1 MTAPL
6 PDIFKGEF
14 SSRSIKVLVASTV
27 SLALSPVGLLSVFT
41 VLMQPMGRDF
51 DWSLGQISWL
61 LTCLGLGSAF
71 MSPIIGKAID
81 RFGPRPVL
89 LIYSALYGVVAIT
102 LSMVGRQ
109 AWQLYALF
117 ICVGLLNA
125 GLLAQGRMIASWF
138 EQRRGLAYGV
148 FGFGTAALTPLLL
161 HGVRLVVD
169 SLGWRS
175 AFAILGLLVLAVVM
189 PMVLLWFREPGTGSG
204 ASEAHV
210 ASVPQN
216 VPPGLSPRE
225 AWTSRAYW
233 QVVGSL
239 VFSVFVYIGVVT
251 HGVAMLTE
259 RGLSRVEA
267 TTVLSGIS
275 IGTMI
280 AQPLIGY
287 LVDRFNSPRIVAP
300 FAAAA
305 FVGLILLSHLTT
317 PTGLILAAVILGLG
331 AGGESGTTQYWV
343 IRYCGL
349 RNFSLIYGSI
359 QPINLLLA
367 TAAGPLLLGTL
378 YDRTGSYA
386 LNFIVM
392 ESALIAAAA
401 LILLLP
407 RYVYFNP
414 GALPADTE
422 AKK

>member
-1 MTAPL
+1 MTAPI
-6 PDIFKGEF
+6 PDLAKSEF
-14 SSRSIKVLVASTV
+14 SPQAVKVLIASMV
-27 SLALSPVGLLSVFT
+27 SLALSPVGLLSVFA
-41 VLMQPMGRDF
+41 VFMQPMGRDL

-89 LIYSALYGVVAIT
+89 LTYSALYGVVAVS

-125 GLLAQGRMIASWF
+125 GLLAQGRMIANWF
-138 EQRRGLAYGV
+138 ERRRGLAYGV

-161 HGVRLVVD
+161 QGVRLIVD

-175 AFAILGLLVLAVVM
+175 AFAILGLLVLTVVM
-189 PMVLLWFREPGTGSG
+189 PMVLLWFREPEAG
-204 ASEAHV
+204 AGAEGRLTTPISQEA
-210 ASVPQN
+210 PQ
-216 VPPGLSPRE
+216 GKTPRE

-239 VFSVFVYIGVVT
+239 VLSVFVYIGVVT

-305 FVGLILLSHLTT
+305 FLGLLLLSQLTT
-317 PTGLILAAVILGLG
+317 PVGLILAAAILGLG

-359 QPINLLLA
+359 QPINLILA
-367 TAAGPLLLGTL
+367 TAVGPLLLGTL

-386 LNFIVM
+386 LNFLVM
-392 ESALIAAAA
+392 EGALIAAAV

-414 GALPADTE
+414 DVLPAKMR
-422 AKK
+422 AKS